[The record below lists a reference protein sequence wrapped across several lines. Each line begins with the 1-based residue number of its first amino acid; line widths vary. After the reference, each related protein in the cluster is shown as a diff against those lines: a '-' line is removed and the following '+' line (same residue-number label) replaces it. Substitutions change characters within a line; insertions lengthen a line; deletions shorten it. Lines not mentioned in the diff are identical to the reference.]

1 MKREPTASAGVKP
14 QEDKDAPERPVYP
27 LASDAEIA
35 SLLLRLWRAVSPE
48 PELLLRRSD
57 AAGNRYLATRTRGS
71 APTVLFDPSFYVAQL
86 PNFLR
91 HTVDPLLHYLQ
102 AGWSLGLSPHPAF
115 DNAFVAEQL
124 GITSWTTPPLLVYF
138 ETADE
143 ISPHPLFDVDVYARH
158 VRIDST
164 RYARLF
170 EMFLD
175 SWPSARAPFSHL
187 FSIRYYERLEPAVR
201 FGKLNPLLHYLS
213 AEIARRRD
221 ANPMI
226 HNRWYDT
233 TYPAKPGQPKDPLIR
248 FARMGLREG
257 HLPNPFAPKE
267 LRLEES
273 DSYVPP
279 DVILQYIDARSSDE
293 LLFQSTID
301 QSAPKI
307 PTANPQ
313 FPESP
318 QMRGAEVVA
327 KVVSRAAAAL
337 PSQRPVTAQ
346 SSAQAAD

>member
-1 MKREPTASAGVKP
+1 MKREPTASADVKP
-14 QEDKDAPERPVYP
+14 QNDEDASERPIQP
-27 LASDAEIA
+27 SASDAEIA
-35 SLLLRLWRAVSPE
+35 SLLLRLWRAASPE
-48 PELLLRRSD
+48 SELLLRRSD
-57 AAGNRYLATRTRGS
+57 IAGNRYLATRARGS
-71 APTVLFDPSFYVAQL
+71 APTVLFDPSYYASQL

-91 HTVDPLLHYLQ
+91 DTVDSLVHYLR

-124 GITSWTTPPLLVYF
+124 GITSWTTPPLLAYF

-143 ISPHPLFDVDVYARH
+143 ISPHPLFEVEVYARH
-158 VRIDST
+158 VRIDSA

-175 SWPSARAPFSHL
+175 SWSSARAPFSQL

-226 HNRWYDT
+226 HNRWYDAL
-233 TYPAKPGQPKDPLIR
+233 YPAKPGQPRDPLIR

-279 DVILQYIDARSSDE
+279 DVILQYVDARSSDE
-293 LLFQSTID
+293 LLFQSAID
-301 QSAPKI
+301 RSAPPV
-307 PTANPQ
+307 PTATSQ
-313 FPESP
+313 FPESQ
-318 QMRGAEVVA
+318 QMRGANVVA
-327 KVVSRAAAAL
+327 KVVSRAASAL
-337 PSQRPVTAQ
+337 PSQRPVTA
-346 SSAQAAD
+346 